1 MEEKNK
7 KANRKGCYKNTTL
20 CCYLKT
26 VLQSDRMMKAGKDY
40 QGMLR
45 RDVETDEFL
54 FDEHF
59 TFVET
64 LPHVEKR
71 NPRVYDGKFITIT
84 RRDDGTLRPNLKPI
98 KNWANFNI
106 ADYAINVGNELLW
119 GLSDLIEK

>member
-1 MEEKNK
+1 MEDKNK

-26 VLQSDRMMKAGKDY
+26 VLQNDRVMKPGHDY
-40 QGMLR
+40 QGVLR

-64 LPHVEKR
+64 LPQVEKR
-71 NPRVYDGKFITIT
+71 NPRVYDGKYITVT
-84 RRDDGTLRPNLKPI
+84 RKDDGTLRPNLKPI

>member
-1 MEEKNK
+1 MSKTKKN
-7 KANRKGCYKNTTL
+7 NRKGCYKNTTL

-98 KNWANFNI
+98 KNWANFNV

>member
-1 MEEKNK
+1 MEDKNK

-26 VLQSDRMMKAGKDY
+26 VLQNDRMMKAGKDY
-40 QGMLR
+40 QGVLR

-59 TFVET
+59 TFIEA
-64 LPHVEKR
+64 LPQVEKR
-71 NPRVYDGKFITIT
+71 NPRVFDGDYITIT
-84 RRDDGTLRPNLKPI
+84 RRDDGLLRPNFKPI

-119 GLSDLIEK
+119 ALEGLVEE